1 MMSEED
7 DSEKP
12 IFFDLFCYMSSS
24 ASGLVDEP
32 KLYGPLRLLE
42 TMERIIDVLEDNEM
56 SNEFY
61 SELKKEI
68 KENKYTVMQDEEKFI
83 ESLDEIVKM
92 LAKKEKEFLDD
103 R

>member
-1 MMSEED
+1 MMREED
-7 DSEKP
+7 NKKP

-42 TMERIIDVLEDNEM
+42 TMERIIDVLEENDM

-83 ESLDEIVKM
+83 ESLDKIVEM
-92 LAKKEKEFLDD
+92 LAKKEREEFLDD
-103 R
+103 